1 MRLLKIFIRTYHLY
15 ALIFKHV
22 IKDYKIDD
30 MKISS
35 FMISVPDGSE
45 IGKQSL
51 NAEIIVT

>member
-1 MRLLKIFIRTYHLY
+1 MRLLKIFIRTHYLY
-15 ALIFKHV
+15 ARIFKHV

-51 NAEIIVT
+51 NAEIIFT

>member
-1 MRLLKIFIRTYHLY
+1 MNPLFISYKLY
-15 ALIFKHV
+15 ALILKHV

-51 NAEIIVT
+51 NAAIIVS